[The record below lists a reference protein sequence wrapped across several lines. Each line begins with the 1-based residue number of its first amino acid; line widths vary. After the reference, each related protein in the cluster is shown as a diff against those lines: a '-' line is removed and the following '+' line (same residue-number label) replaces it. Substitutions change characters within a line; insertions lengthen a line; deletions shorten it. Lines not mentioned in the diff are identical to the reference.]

1 MGKLLRR
8 TVALSIFGIALTTM
22 AVDAKAVSL
31 KTAKQKAEIK
41 YIASRNLPIGA
52 KLFSSPEKI
61 DGTNHVSVIVQ
72 APSNNEEIYRCT
84 DSGCKVWNGY
94 LRPLN

>member
-8 TVALSIFGIALTTM
+8 TVALSIFGIALTIM
-22 AVDAKAVSL
+22 VVDSKAVSL

-41 YIASRNLPIGA
+41 YIESRNLPVGV
-52 KLFSSPEKI
+52 KLFSLPEKI
-61 DGTNHVSVIVQ
+61 DGTSHVSVIVQ
-72 APSNNEEIYRCT
+72 APDNSEEIYRCT